1 MSSIKAS
8 LSSSFS
14 FHVIFSL
21 FSCPRVVLSM
31 PELESKVSGFRRKHG
46 KNVSVSERSVMMVK
60 VQICQSYRAA
70 AAFQY
75 KKKKK
80 RNSSGAYHHLRTCVA
95 FTWVSTAE
103 QQMLLLLIDNYQR
116 AKKHKQKNL
125 SDLSELSGGQKRPPK
140 PWVILAYLAYAN
152 TLLLFT
158 V

>member
-1 MSSIKAS
+1 MLELQGGCSIS
-8 LSSSFS
+8 
-14 FHVIFSL
+14 
-21 FSCPRVVLSM
+21 VL
-31 PELESKVSGFRRKHG
+31 
-46 KNVSVSERSVMMVK
+46 
-60 VQICQSYRAA
+60 
-70 AAFQY
+70 

-80 RNSSGAYHHLRTCVA
+80 FKIIPHFSSGAYHHLRTCVA